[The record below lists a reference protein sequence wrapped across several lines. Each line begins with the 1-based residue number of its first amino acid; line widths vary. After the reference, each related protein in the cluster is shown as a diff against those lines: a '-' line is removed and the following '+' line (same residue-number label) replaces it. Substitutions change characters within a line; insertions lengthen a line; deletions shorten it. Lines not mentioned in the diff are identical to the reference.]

1 MEKPPGE
8 IRAAFFGPDHS
19 PFALIFKN
27 VVCIDTFAL
36 ERETGN
42 AN

>member
-1 MEKPPGE
+1 MEKPSGE

-19 PFALIFKN
+19 PFARIFKN
-27 VVCIDTFAL
+27 VVCIDTFAP
-36 ERETGN
+36 ERETDN

>member
-8 IRAAFFGPDHS
+8 IRAAFFGPQLC
-19 PFALIFKN
+19 PYTGIFKN
-27 VVCIDTFAL
+27 VVCIDTFAP